1 MLLTVEESV
10 GKLEVSIED
19 VNKSLDGVEDRIDN
33 WKEQSRDYVKMSFD
47 STMDKV
53 NELFISHKDKLSK
66 RNDALEAMVMALK
79 EETMATTM
87 ALSTRIKELEV
98 ELALCQ
104 ATVGERVSSA
114 ALTNKDVLKPKEF
127 VGTRDKTTDKRQ
139 GVIKTWQKFQM
150 GEYVREFNE
159 LMLRVSES
167 EAMTVAASM
176 VKLGLGKDKLRSSK
190 SEERGVC
197 EKDHKEDND
206 GNGIDDN
213 DGNGKPRVGKNK
225 PNRKRDKLKCFL
237 CNSPHILKKCL
248 KKSALKKKL
257 VGKALVLGFFTQVV
271 VKGYATSELG
281 ESLKGLPPKEEVSL
295 SSILREKV
303 AMKTVKLG
311 PMRLNSSEASEL
323 AESSTRL
330 PPMGEVG
337 GPSDFKQKEVMQVG
351 QLTRVNVTNK
361 MVQVK
366 KQLATRALREWVR
379 ENVTGRSSKPVTIVP
394 NAFDRGLLCRWGSF
408 GQQELA

>member
-1 MLLTVEESV
+1 MLLTVEERVS
-10 GKLEVSIED
+10 KLEVSIKDINE
-19 VNKSLDGVEDRIDN
+19 SLNGAEDRIDN

-53 NELFISHKDKLSK
+53 NELFISHKDKLSE
-66 RNDALEAMVMALK
+66 RNDALEAM
-79 EETMATTM
+79 
-87 ALSTRIKELEV
+87 ELEV

-104 ATVGERVSSA
+104 AALGEGVSSA

-127 VGTRDKTTDKRQ
+127 VGTKSTCGVNNFLWRMKNYFHDKGITDDAVKEEVRAKLQ
-139 GVIKTWQKFQM
+139 GITQRGTV

-159 LMLRVSES
+159 LMLRVLEL
-167 EAMTVAASM
+167 EAMMVAASM

-197 EKDHKEDND
+197 EKDHKEDNV
-206 GNGIDDN
+206 GNGIDDS
-213 DGNGKPRVGKNK
+213 GGVSKPRF
-225 PNRKRDKLKCFL
+225 RKC
-237 CNSPHILKKCL
+237 P
-248 KKSALKKKL
+248 KKSIIEGDGGANKEPKKL
-257 VGKALVLGFFTQVV
+257 SSSKNCPKQVV
-271 VKGYATSELG
+271 VKGKATSELR

-303 AMKTVKLG
+303 ATKIVKLG

-351 QLTRVNVTNK
+351 QLTRVNVTNR

-366 KQLATRALREWVR
+366 KQR
-379 ENVTGRSSKPVTIVP
+379 KPWKK
-394 NAFDRGLLCRWGSF
+394 F
-408 GQQELA
+408 